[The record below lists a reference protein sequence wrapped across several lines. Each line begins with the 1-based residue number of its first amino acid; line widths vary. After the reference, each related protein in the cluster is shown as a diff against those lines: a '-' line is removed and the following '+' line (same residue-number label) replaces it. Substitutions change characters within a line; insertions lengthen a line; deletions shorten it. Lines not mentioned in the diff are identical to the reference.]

1 MSLNKQVQ
9 SDEAGVH
16 ELSMSKLSKIISLQV
31 TLNLKI
37 IIIRID
43 WGFKGSKFDYNRS
56 FNIFRS
62 AITNIVWI
70 M

>member
-43 WGFKGSKFDYNRS
+43 
-56 FNIFRS
+56 
-62 AITNIVWI
+62 
-70 M
+70 

>member
-1 MSLNKQVQ
+1 MSLNKQIQ

-16 ELSMSKLSKIISLQV
+16 ELSMSKLGKIISFQV

-43 WGFKGSKFDYNRS
+43 
-56 FNIFRS
+56 
-62 AITNIVWI
+62 
-70 M
+70 